1 MNYVNTV
8 FIIVDLHLLIYHGI
22 TNGGLTRT
30 CVQLNMFSKFDG
42 NVCFSTNFKVYSRF
56 AYAWVK
62 N

>member
-30 CVQLNMFSKFDG
+30 CVQLNMFSKFNG
-42 NVCFSTNFKVYSRF
+42 ISVL
-56 AYAWVK
+56 
-62 N
+62 